1 MALPVAP
8 PAPALPVA
16 PPAPAPVPAARAP
29 SPRPSAEP
37 VAAPVVAEPVAAPS
51 SPLGDRWTTL
61 ARKLADDGAIVA
73 LTRELAWQA
82 GLVGIDETTVPP
94 RWRLCVEREALRQ
107 PALRDKLAAALA
119 AELGA
124 PVELLLEPGTPEDSP
139 LRRDAAERSRRQA
152 EAEETI
158 RTDPVVRELL
168 GQFKTARIVPGSIKP
183 I

>member
-1 MALPVAP
+1 MPATRALPP
-8 PAPALPVA
+8 RPAP
-16 PPAPAPVPAARAP
+16 
-29 SPRPSAEP
+29 EP
-37 VAAPVVAEPVAAPS
+37 VAAPVVAAPAAPPAVLAAPS

-61 ARKLADDGAIVA
+61 VRKLAADGAIVA

-82 GLVGIDETTVPP
+82 GLVGVDDTAAPP

-124 PVELLLEPGTPEDSP
+124 PVELEIEAGTPEDSP
-139 LRRDAAERSRRQA
+139 VRRDAAERIRRQA

-183 I
+183 L

>member
-1 MALPVAP
+1 MPS
-8 PAPALPVA
+8 
-16 PPAPAPVPAARAP
+16 PAPV
-29 SPRPSAEP
+29 SVSA
-37 VAAPVVAEPVAAPS
+37 AAPVPTAVAQAQAALAAPS
-51 SPLGDRWTTL
+51 SPLGDRWHTL

-82 GLVGIDETTVPP
+82 GLVAIDEATVPP

-124 PVELLLEPGTPEDSP
+124 PVELEVEPGTPEDSP
-139 LRRDAAERSRRQA
+139 LRRDAADRSRRQA

-183 I
+183 L